1 MNMKIYFDNNAT
13 TKCDENVVNAML
25 PYFTEEYGN
34 PSSTYSFGKEIKDEI
49 TKARRNIAKLLNA
62 DENEIIF
69 TSCASESNVTAIMN
83 AVNNNPNKKHIITT
97 KVEHASIME
106 TMKKLETKG
115 YEITYLSVDEKG
127 RINIEELKKS
137 IKKDTILICVMMANN
152 EIGNIYPI
160 KEIGKIAKE
169 SNILFHCD
177 AVQAVGKIKIDVKDM
192 NIDTLSL
199 SGHKIHAPKGI
210 GVLYVNKE
218 IQFSQLIFGHQE
230 KNRRGGTEN
239 VPYIIGLGK
248 AVQNLLEDNYKTNE
262 KIKNLRDK
270 LETQIKNNIEDTIIY
285 GDLENR
291 LPNTSNIAFKG
302 VNGEEILLMLES
314 FNIYVSTGS
323 ACNSEMTEPSHVLTA
338 CNADLNNYSPIR
350 ISLGKDNTE
359 EEVEVFVQKLTNIIN
374 MLRKKSKMMGEN
386 KWVIKLI

>member
-83 AVNNNPNKKHIITT
+83 AVNNSPNKKHIITT

-177 AVQAVGKIKIDVKDM
+177 AVQAVGKIEIDVKDM

-314 FNIYVSTGS
+314 FNIHVSTGS

-386 KWVIKLI
+386 K